1 MSRYDRNRSKKSN
14 NTAFI
19 VAVLIS
25 LFIGISGTYYVLDN
39 FKKFKE
45 AEVTVSDKAPSK
57 EAAVTTGLSEEEQV
71 PTEDE
76 SEIVPAPAPAP
87 APVGPDTLANNN
99 EQPVVQKSRIPDL
112 LSSDDSVRQALF
124 KFSPGLAQ
132 WLTTDQLIRKYVHIA
147 NDFAQGLRINKHMG
161 FLRLEEPFSV
171 EQDKN
176 GSFIAA
182 KSFQR
187 YDKLAQ
193 AIQVINMK
201 GLAVFYYKF
210 RPLMVQVF
218 AEFSYPP
225 DITLES
231 IVRKAA
237 AEVLAAPA
245 IEGQIPLVR
254 PAVHYKFAD
263 AKLEALSPV
272 QKQLIR
278 MGPVNTRIIQTKC
291 REFLVELAKSG
302 V

>member
-25 LFIGISGTYYVLDN
+25 LFIGISGTYYVVDN

-57 EAAVTTGLSEEEQV
+57 EAAVTAGLSEEEQV

-76 SEIVPAPAPAP
+76 SEIVP
-87 APVGPDTLANNN
+87 VGPDTLANNN
-99 EQPVVQKSRIPDL
+99 EQAVVQKSRIPDL

-132 WLTTDQLIRKYVHIA
+132 WLTTDQLIRKYVLII
-147 NDFAQGLRINKHMG
+147 NDFAQGLRINKHIS

-176 GSFIAA
+176 GPFIAA

-201 GLAVFYYKF
+201 GLAVFFYKF
-210 RPLMVQVF
+210 RPLMLQVF

-231 IVRKAA
+231 IVKKAA
-237 AEVLAAPA
+237 AEVLAAPV

-278 MGPVNTRIIQTKC
+278 MGPANTRIIQTKC

-302 V
+302 A